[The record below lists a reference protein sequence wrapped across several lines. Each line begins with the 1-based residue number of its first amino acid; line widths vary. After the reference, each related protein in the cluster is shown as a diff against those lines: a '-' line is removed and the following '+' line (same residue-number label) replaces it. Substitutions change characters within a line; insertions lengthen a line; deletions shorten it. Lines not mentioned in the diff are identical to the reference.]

1 MSEIQTT
8 DFVIFD
14 NDDKQEV
21 INENKQEENEQ
32 QDDEQEDEEVLIVI
46 PDEISNINR
55 IDSNDNYELYKVDLR
70 RFVST
75 IDDWDYNRKKN
86 QKHIAELKQNYPSII
101 GDFIVVRCKYDDDKL
116 LLIDGQ
122 HRRDAIIELFQGDP
136 TLNGKGYVKVFNVET
151 KNDIAMLFK
160 KINNVMPVNINEIPQ
175 FVYVDVI
182 DKLQLKFPKAIKSL
196 EKTKRVNFPYIN
208 KNELLKQLQ
217 GARIVED
224 FGLTS
229 TQLYDAIFKKN
240 SEYSV
245 KKDIFRNIKTPGAYE
260 KAQTSGFYLGLDRNG
275 IWISELRLDL
285 KESKQ
290 ESSNEQPS
298 TMKIKVKNNKTN
310 KK

>member
-1 MSEIQTT
+1 MSGTSTT

-32 QDDEQEDEEVLIVI
+32 DDEQEDEEVSIVI
-46 PDEISNINR
+46 PDEISDINR

-86 QKHIAELKQNYPSII
+86 PKHITELKQNYPNII
-101 GDFIVVRCKYDDDKL
+101 GDFIVVRCKYDNNKL

-122 HRRDAIIELFQGDP
+122 HRRDAIIELFQTDP
-136 TLNGKGYVKVFNVET
+136 TLNGKGYVKVFNVDT

-160 KINNVMPVNINEIPQ
+160 KINNVMPVKINEIPQ
-175 FVYVDVI
+175 FVYVEVI
-182 DKLQLKFPKAIKSL
+182 DQLQSKFPKAIKSL
-196 EKTKRVNFPYIN
+196 DRTTFPYMK

-217 GARIVED
+217 DARIVEE
-224 FGLTS
+224 FELIS

-275 IWISELRLDL
+275 KWISELRLDL

-290 ESSNEQPS
+290 ESLNEQPS
-298 TMKIKVKNNKTN
+298 TMKIKINKNKTN

>member
-8 DFVIFD
+8 DFVIFN

-32 QDDEQEDEEVLIVI
+32 QDDEQEDEEVSIVI
-46 PDEISNINR
+46 PDEISDINR

-86 QKHIAELKQNYPSII
+86 QKHISELIQNYPNII

-136 TLNGKGYVKVFNVET
+136 TLNGKGYVKVFNVDT

-160 KINNVMPVNINEIPQ
+160 KINNVMPVKINEIPQ
-175 FVYVDVI
+175 FVYVEVI
-182 DKLQLKFPKAIKSL
+182 DQLQSKFPKAIKSL
-196 EKTKRVNFPYIN
+196 DRTTFPYMK

-217 GARIVED
+217 DARLVEE
-224 FGLTS
+224 FELTS

-275 IWISELRLDL
+275 KWISELRLELNDM
-285 KESKQ
+285 
-290 ESSNEQPS
+290 NEL
-298 TMKIKVKNNKTN
+298 TNKTN
-310 KK
+310 KMTIKIKKDKK